1 MGRVI
6 TDDERREV
14 AEFLRRSVGKGA
26 SLLLLVAFAAFEVK
40 STDGERIVT
49 ADEAALRLAD
59 LIDPGEDRFSGAVKM
74 IDREALLKLADEM
87 GRVRSRCWYCNKE
100 GECDWA
106 DETVC
111 LESYMDDYARRI
123 REALGVVD
131 R

>member
-1 MGRVI
+1 MP

-59 LIDPGEDRFSGAVKM
+59 LIDPGEGHFDDPGKMVDRG
-74 IDREALLKLADEM
+74 ALLKLADEYDEKSARM
-87 GRVRSRCWYCNKE
+87 REKCEGAHMYTIRSSFDK
-100 GECDWA
+100 GALWA
-106 DETVC
+106 SAEIYGDA
-111 LESYMDDYARRI
+111 ARRI
-123 REALGVVD
+123 RDALGG
-131 R
+131 

>member
-1 MGRVI
+1 MP

-59 LIDPGEDRFSGAVKM
+59 LIDPGEGHFDDPGKM
-74 IDREALLKLADEM
+74 VDREALLALADEM
-87 GRVRSRCWYCNKE
+87 YESGRHY
-100 GECDWA
+100 GEQIENAVTSDIIDDA
-106 DETVC
+106 PGEFR
-111 LESYMDDYARRI
+111 DYARRI
-123 REALGVVD
+123 REALGAD
-131 R
+131 